1 MNEAEIEGWFAA
13 DPKGRVQV
21 ISQAADAAFVDWMS
35 RIARKS
41 ELHDIAYWCRT
52 RRIMPTTAAQAAA
65 VASAPELSVLCE
77 IWPCQIDRRVGTA
90 SSVRKRRRSPLSSEP
105 RSVAW

>member
-65 VASAPELSVLCE
+65 VASAELSVLCE
-77 IWPCQIDRRVGTA
+77 IWPCQIDRSLNRF
-90 SSVRKRRRSPLSSEP
+90 VRKRRRSS
-105 RSVAW
+105 